1 MEPHPYGQALAD
13 RDLDRLVAL
22 LADDVVFHTPDIAKP
37 GFQGRDAVATVLAM
51 LVDVVTDVVYTHE
64 VGDEGTRILV
74 NDGRVLGRPIK
85 ATTVLGFDAE
95 GKIRE
100 IWVMARPL
108 TAVVAFVEAIGPRL
122 AERRGPGLGAV
133 VRALSKP
140 LVWLAAVAEQ
150 VGSRLISALNR
161 STA

>member
-22 LADDVVFHTPDIAKP
+22 LADDVVFHTPDIAEP
-37 GFQGRDAVATVLAM
+37 GFRGRDAVATVLAM
-51 LVDVVTDVVYTHE
+51 LVDVVTDVVSTHE

-74 NDGRVLGRPIK
+74 NDGRVLGRPIT

-133 VRALSKP
+133 VRVLSKP
-140 LVWLAAVAEQ
+140 LVWSAAVAEH

-161 STA
+161 STT

>member
-1 MEPHPYGQALAD
+1 
-13 RDLDRLVAL
+13 
-22 LADDVVFHTPDIAKP
+22 
-37 GFQGRDAVATVLAM
+37 M

-64 VGDEGTRILV
+64 VGDEATRILV
-74 NDGRVLGRPIK
+74 SDGRVLGRPIK

-108 TAVVAFVEAIGPRL
+108 TAVVAFIEAIGPRL

-133 VRALSKP
+133 VRVLSKP